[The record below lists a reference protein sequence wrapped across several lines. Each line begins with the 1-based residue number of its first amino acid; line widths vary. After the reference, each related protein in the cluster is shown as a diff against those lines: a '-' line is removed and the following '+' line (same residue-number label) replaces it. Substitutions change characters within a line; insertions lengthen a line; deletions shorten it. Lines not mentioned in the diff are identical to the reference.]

1 MIKKKKILF
10 GLIFSFIGII
20 GIFIFSDVFKDNVKS
35 DTVSIYLNNEI
46 TDSIPLK
53 NEAIFSKAI
62 CDDDVR
68 VLWDNDKWGLLISN
82 MTNKVKCNLYFYSG
96 PTEFDFDY
104 TGDVQTFTAPVSGTY
119 KIAAWGASGGDVTI
133 NDATYQGGL
142 GGYTSG
148 LISLEENQTLYIY
161 VGGFPS
167 SYEGGYNGG
176 AQGGT
181 GDDGKYTGGGGAT
194 DIRINNGNWNNF
206 DSLKSRIMVAAGG
219 AGTGYYS
226 SESILGGSGGG
237 LNGSVGNIKSC
248 DDSLDM
254 NHIIATAG
262 TQNKG
267 GLGCQN
273 CRKASCNTGNG
284 YFGYSTII
292 GYGYGTGGGSGYY
305 GGGTGGDTSCNVSSG
320 AGGSSFISGHNG
332 CDAIKKESTED
343 NIIHTGGSIHYSGL
357 YFTNT
362 VMIDGNGYNWTS
374 EKGDY
379 LGMPS
384 HSDNSIIKGNHGNG
398 YVRITMLLD

>member
-10 GLIFSFIGII
+10 GLIFSFMGII

-35 DTVSIYLNNEI
+35 DTVSIYLNNE
-46 TDSIPLK
+46 TADSIPLK

-104 TGDVQTFTAPVSGTY
+104 TGDVQSFTAPVSGTY

-219 AGTGYYS
+219 AGTGYYGGK
-226 SESILGGSGGG
+226 ITGGSGGG
-237 LNGSVGNIKSC
+237 LIGYDGQLQSYDDNYIHSVASG
-248 DDSLDM
+248 
-254 NHIIATAG
+254 G
-262 TQNKG
+262 TQTSG
-267 GLGCQN
+267 GSGMF
-273 CRKASCNTGNG
+273 KSH
-284 YFGYSTII
+284 FGYSLKNTIQN
-292 GYGYGTGGGSGYY
+292 YGTGGGSGYY
-305 GGGTGGDTSCNVSSG
+305 GGGSGRATDDNVDSG

>member
-1 MIKKKKILF
+1 MIKKKTILF
-10 GLIFSFIGII
+10 GLIFSFMGII
-20 GIFIFSDVFKDNVKS
+20 GIFIFNDGFKDKVKS

-46 TDSIPLK
+46 TDGIPLK
-53 NEAIFSKAI
+53 NAAIFSKVI
-62 CDDDVR
+62 CDDDVN

-104 TGDVQTFTAPVSGTY
+104 TGDVQTFIAPVSGTY

-161 VGGFPS
+161 VGGSPS

-176 AQGGT
+176 AKGGS

-194 DIRINNGNWNNF
+194 DIRINNGNWNDF

-219 AGTGYYS
+219 AGTGYYGGK
-226 SESILGGSGGG
+226 ITGGSGGG
-237 LNGSVGNIKSC
+237 LIGYDGQLQSY
-248 DDSLDM
+248 DDNYIHS
-254 NHIIATAG
+254 AASGG
-262 TQNKG
+262 TQVNG
-267 GLGCQN
+267 GAGIS
-273 CRKASCNTGNG
+273 RSR
-284 YFGYSTII
+284 FGYSLKNPIQN
-292 GYGYGTGGGSGYY
+292 YGTGGGSGYY
-305 GGGTGGDTSCNVSSG
+305 GGGSGRATDNNVDSG
-320 AGGSSFISGHNG
+320 AGGSSFISGHDG
-332 CDAIKKESTED
+332 CDAIKKESAEN
-343 NIIHTGGSIHYSGL
+343 NIIHTGQSIHYSGL

-362 VMIDGNGYNWTS
+362 VMIDGNGYNWTL

-384 HSDNSIIKGNHGNG
+384 QSDNSTIMGNHGNG
-398 YVRITMLLD
+398 YVKITMMFD

>member
-35 DTVSIYLNNEI
+35 DTVSIYLNNE
-46 TDSIPLK
+46 TADSIPLK

-104 TGDVQTFTAPVSGTY
+104 TGDVQTFTAPVAGTY

-142 GGYTSG
+142 G
-148 LISLEENQTLYIY
+148 
-161 VGGFPS
+161 
-167 SYEGGYNGG
+167 
-176 AQGGT
+176 
-181 GDDGKYTGGGGAT
+181 
-194 DIRINNGNWNNF
+194 
-206 DSLKSRIMVAAGG
+206 
-219 AGTGYYS
+219 
-226 SESILGGSGGG
+226 
-237 LNGSVGNIKSC
+237 
-248 DDSLDM
+248 
-254 NHIIATAG
+254 
-262 TQNKG
+262 
-267 GLGCQN
+267 CQN
-273 CRKASCNTGNG
+273 CRKASGNTGNG

-305 GGGTGGDTSCNVSSG
+305 GGGTGGDTFCNVSSG

-362 VMIDGNGYNWTS
+362 VMIDGNGYNWTL

>member
-1 MIKKKKILF
+1 MIKKKRILF

-35 DTVSIYLNNEI
+35 DTVSIYLNNE
-46 TDSIPLK
+46 TADSIPLK

-133 NDATYQGGL
+133 NDVTYQGGL

-219 AGTGYYS
+219 AGTGYYGGK
-226 SESILGGSGGG
+226 ITGGSGGG
-237 LNGSVGNIKSC
+237 LIGYDGQLQSYDDNYIHSVASG
-248 DDSLDM
+248 
-254 NHIIATAG
+254 G
-262 TQNKG
+262 TQTSG
-267 GLGCQN
+267 GSGMF
-273 CRKASCNTGNG
+273 KSH
-284 YFGYSTII
+284 FGYSLKNTIQN
-292 GYGYGTGGGSGYY
+292 YGTGGGSGYY
-305 GGGTGGDTSCNVSSG
+305 GGGSGRATDDNVDSG

>member
-10 GLIFSFIGII
+10 GLIFSFIVII

-35 DTVSIYLNNEI
+35 DTVSIYLNNE
-46 TDSIPLK
+46 TVDSIPLK

-62 CDDDVR
+62 CDADVR

-148 LISLEENQTLYIY
+148 LISLVENQTLYIY
-161 VGGFPS
+161 VGSSPS

-176 AQGGT
+176 AKGGT

-194 DIRINNGNWNNF
+194 DIRINNGNWNDF

-219 AGTGYYS
+219 AGTGKYLNS
-226 SESILGGSGGG
+226 SLIGGAGGG
-237 LNGSVGNIKSC
+237 LIGYSGNIRSG
-248 DDSLDM
+248 DYS
-254 NHIIATAG
+254 HIHEVAT
-262 TQNKG
+262 G
-267 GLGCQN
+267 GNQTSYGVGSNLT
-273 CRKASCNTGNG
+273 CNSK
-284 YFGYSTII
+284 FGYAADVCDS
-292 GYGYGTGGGSGYY
+292 YGTGGGAGYY
-305 GGGTGGDTSCNVSSG
+305 GGGSGISTIDNVSSG

-398 YVRITMLLD
+398 YARITMLFD